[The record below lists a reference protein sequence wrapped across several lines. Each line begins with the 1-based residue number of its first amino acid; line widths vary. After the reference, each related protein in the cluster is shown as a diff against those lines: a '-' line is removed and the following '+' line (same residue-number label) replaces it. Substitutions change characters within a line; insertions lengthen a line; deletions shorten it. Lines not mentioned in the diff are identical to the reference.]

1 MAKRRETRASTPR
14 ADARAR
20 RLDFRVALIIA
31 ATVLAYW
38 AALPS
43 PFFFDDQTGIVTNQ
57 QIRSLSPAIALAPP
71 DDTPV
76 AGRPLV
82 NLSLAVNYAIGGLTP
97 RGYRIGNLLIHLAAG
112 LVLFGLVRHTLL
124 LPKLAPRFGAHAID
138 IAFAVA
144 LLWTL
149 HPLQTEVVNYI
160 VERTESLMALC
171 YLLTLY
177 GCVRSVGQS
186 FSSAWTR
193 LAIIACAAGMLC
205 KESMVTAP
213 VMVLLIDRM
222 LVFDSWREA
231 WESRRRLYMGLAA
244 SWLVLAAVLLSAPR
258 SSAGFGSGVS
268 AWTYL
273 LNQAQMIAQYLKLSV
288 WPRALVLDYGLPQP
302 LTLADVW
309 LPGLLVVALL
319 AATVAAL
326 VYRPTLG
333 LLGAWFFITLSPTSS
348 FVPIATEVGAER
360 RMYLPLVA
368 IVIGVV
374 LLLEKVPPRRIVIGA
389 LAIAMMAGIYV
400 RGQEYGSTLTMSQT
414 IVDRWPNGR
423 GHFQLGTAL
432 IEAGREQEGM
442 AQLRE
447 SARDFPGALF
457 AIATERL
464 AAGQPAE
471 AIGLLQ
477 KFLEAMPTHVN
488 AVPARDMLGRAHAM
502 QGDMAAAEREA
513 REVVRQAPGY
523 ASGHDLLGRL
533 LAAKGDFSGAAAAF
547 EQFLKLDPGNAE
559 ARRNLEAMQ
568 RLAAGNR

>member
-1 MAKRRETRASTPR
+1 MAKRRDARATTPR

-20 RLDFRVALIIA
+20 RLDLRVALIIA

-57 QIRSLSPAIALAPP
+57 QIRSLSPAVALAPP

-82 NLSLAVNYAIGGLTP
+82 NLSLAVNYAVGGLTP

-112 LVLFGLVRHTLL
+112 LVLFGLVRRALL
-124 LPKLAPRFGAHAID
+124 LPRLAPRFGAHAID

-160 VERTESLMALC
+160 VERTESMMALC

-177 GCVRSVGQS
+177 FSVRSVGQR
-186 FSSAWTR
+186 FSVA
-193 LAIIACAAGMLC
+193 AVIACAAGMLC

-213 VMVLLIDRM
+213 VMVLLVDRI

-231 WESRRRLYMGLAA
+231 WESRRRLYVGLAA

-268 AWTYL
+268 AWTYF
-273 LNQAQMIAQYLKLSV
+273 LNQAQMVAQYLKLSI

-309 LPGLLVVALL
+309 LPGLLVAALL
-319 AATVAAL
+319 IATVAAL
-326 VYRPTLG
+326 VYRPMLG

-348 FVPIATEVGAER
+348 VVPIATEVGAER

-368 IVIGVV
+368 MVIGVV
-374 LLLEKVPPRRIVIGA
+374 LLLEKVPPRRLVIGA
-389 LAIAMMAGIYV
+389 LAIAMMAGVYV
-400 RGQEYGSTLTMSQT
+400 RGQEYASALTMSQT
-414 IVDRWPNGR
+414 IVERWPNGR
-423 GHFQLGTAL
+423 GHFQFGTAL
-432 IEAGREQEGM
+432 IEAGREDEGM

-464 AAGQPAE
+464 AAGQAGD

-513 REVVRQAPGY
+513 REVLRQAPRY

-533 LAAKGDFSGAAAAF
+533 LAAKGDFQGAAAAF
-547 EQFLKLDPGNAE
+547 EEFLKLDPGNTE

>member
-1 MAKRRETRASTPR
+1 
-14 ADARAR
+14 
-20 RLDFRVALIIA
+20 
-31 ATVLAYW
+31 
-38 AALPS
+38 
-43 PFFFDDQTGIVTNQ
+43 
-57 QIRSLSPAIALAPP
+57 
-71 DDTPV
+71 V

-112 LVLFGLVRHTLL
+112 LVLFGLVRRTLL
-124 LPKLAPRFGAHAID
+124 LPKLAPRLGAHAID

-160 VERTESLMALC
+160 VERTESMMALC

-177 GCVRSVGQS
+177 FSVRRWSV
-186 FSSAWTR
+186 A
-193 LAIIACAAGMLC
+193 AVIACAAGMLC

-213 VMVLLIDRM
+213 VMVLLVDRV
-222 LVFDSWREA
+222 LVFDSWRAA
-231 WESRRRLYMGLAA
+231 WESRRRLYVGLAA
-244 SWLVLAAVLLSAPR
+244 SWLVLAGVLLSSPR

-268 AWTYL
+268 PWTYL
-273 LNQAQMIAQYLKLSV
+273 LNQAQMVAQYLKLSV

-309 LPGLLVVALL
+309 LPSLLVVALL
-319 AATVAAL
+319 VATVAAL
-326 VYRPTLG
+326 VYRPMLG

-368 IVIGVV
+368 IAIGVV
-374 LLLEKVPPRRIVIGA
+374 LLLEKVPPRRVVVGA
-389 LAIAMMAGIYV
+389 LAILMMVGVYV
-400 RGQEYGSTLTMSQT
+400 RGQEYSSTLAMSQT

-423 GHFQLGTAL
+423 GHFQYGTAL

-447 SARDFPGALF
+447 SARDFPGAFF

-464 AAGQPAE
+464 AAGQAAE

-477 KFLEAMPTHVN
+477 KFLEAMPMHVN

-533 LAAKGDFSGAAAAF
+533 LAAKGDFTGASAAF
-547 EQFLKLDPGNAE
+547 EQLLTLDPGNT
-559 ARRNLEAMQ
+559 EAMQ